1 MKFSSQSQ
9 CAVSH
14 DLMTAELVEENKA
27 AMFIEKIFLG
37 EFHSVLTKS
46 FPIV

>member
-9 CAVSH
+9 SSFSH
-14 DLMTAELVEENKA
+14 DVMTAEVVEENKA

-46 FPIV
+46 FPFV